1 MEKKEIMIKTT
12 EEIKNISS
20 DTITLDASLF
30 SHRKAIAYIIDA
42 LTEEKKQIDKAIL
55 DKVNHEKVKTSL
67 FYTIISD
74 YMEFNSEEFIKE
86 NGEEFYNKYKTKP
99 VHREQ
104 VRTK

>member
-1 MEKKEIMIKTT
+1 MIKTAT
-12 EEIKNISS
+12 EIENI
-20 DTITLDASLF
+20 TAENITLDACLI
-30 SHRKAIAYIIDA
+30 SHRKAIAYIIDC
-42 LTEEKKQIDKAIL
+42 LTEEKKAIDKAIL
-55 DKVNHEKVKTSL
+55 DKVEHKKVKTPL

-74 YMEFNSEEFIKE
+74 YNEFNSDEFIKE